1 MDRAQTSSKMVTH
14 TLVSIRKANLMAK
27 VNTLGKMDH
36 SMLAS
41 LDKDSSMVKVAGR
54 VLKDLSQA
62 ISMKVTILTTKSK
75 DTVCLYGPAETPT
88 KVSIKKMNVMA
99 MEK

>member
-1 MDRAQTSSKMVTH
+1 MDRAQTSSKMVTR
-14 TLVSIRKANLMAK
+14 TQVSTRKANLMAK

-36 SMLAS
+36 SMLES
-41 LDKDSSMVKVAGR
+41 LDKGSSMVRVGGR

-62 ISMKVTILTTKSK
+62 ISTKVTILTTKSK
-75 DTVCLYGPAETPT
+75 DTVCLYGPAEILT